1 MKQVRI
7 TLCMLLLCLLCGC
20 AKSTVTPNWA
30 KQTTKPA
37 GKTAAT
43 KDTQSSGWQEQ
54 YDLGVRYLSDGNY
67 EDAIIAFTAAIE
79 IDPKKPQ
86 AYDKLATA
94 YERTG
99 DEEKALRT
107 LLDGAAA
114 TGDRALTARAE
125 EKQKTLEDPTD
136 RPASVTPDWTS
147 HLAGVWYFGDASKCR
162 MDAAAAEAY
171 AAALEKLPETKVD
184 EWSGETYTLMAAL
197 LDPGDGYPLM
207 VTGYG
212 KPSEYDEGW
221 AVMFDPYSPYQFWFF
236 NGAAAERYPL
246 ENESYLIVSI
256 RFGTYEGMPAFCAQD
271 GVSCAVGGSEGEV
284 YYTVS
289 QYQIVKQHHLYQ
301 HGAYVYDGNDPDILQ
316 YQTETV
322 QDYLNEGWT
331 EVMHDGDWCVLCRLE
346 LDGELICA
354 GSADFDRLTNKYGEI
369 QNNFRLN
376 EKLVFDGSSLWG
388 MISEPWSSAG
398 EMCAALRGV

>member
-1 MKQVRI
+1 
-7 TLCMLLLCLLCGC
+7 
-20 AKSTVTPNWA
+20 
-30 KQTTKPA
+30 
-37 GKTAAT
+37 
-43 KDTQSSGWQEQ
+43 
-54 YDLGVRYLSDGNY
+54 
-67 EDAIIAFTAAIE
+67 
-79 IDPKKPQ
+79 
-86 AYDKLATA
+86 
-94 YERTG
+94 
-99 DEEKALRT
+99 
-107 LLDGAAA
+107 
-114 TGDRALTARAE
+114 
-125 EKQKTLEDPTD
+125 
-136 RPASVTPDWTS
+136 
-147 HLAGVWYFGDASKCR
+147 

-271 GVSCAVGGSEGEV
+271 GVSFEVGGSEGEV

-289 QYQIVKQHHLYQ
+289 QYQIVKLHHLFRN
-301 HGAYVYDGNDPDILQ
+301 GAYVYDGNDPEVLQ

-331 EVMHDGDWCVLCRLE
+331 EVMRDGDWRVLRCLE
-346 LDGELICA
+346 LDNELIRA
-354 GSADFDRLTNKYGEI
+354 GSPDFDRLTNEYGEI
-369 QNNFRLN
+369 QNNFRPN
-376 EKLVFDGSSLWG
+376 ENLIFDGSSLYG

-398 EMCAALRGV
+398 EMRAALRGV

>member
-37 GKTAAT
+37 DKTAAT

-94 YERTG
+94 YERAG
-99 DEEKALRT
+99 DDEAALRT

-136 RPASVTPDWTS
+136 RPASEMLQNAAWMRRRQKPTQPRWRSFRKPRWTS
-147 HLAGVWYFGDASKCR
+147 G
-162 MDAAAAEAY
+162 AE
-171 AAALEKLPETKVD
+171 K
-184 EWSGETYTLMAAL
+184 
-197 LDPGDGYPLM
+197 
-207 VTGYG
+207 
-212 KPSEYDEGW
+212 
-221 AVMFDPYSPYQFWFF
+221 
-236 NGAAAERYPL
+236 R
-246 ENESYLIVSI
+246 I
-256 RFGTYEGMPAFCAQD
+256 
-271 GVSCAVGGSEGEV
+271 
-284 YYTVS
+284 
-289 QYQIVKQHHLYQ
+289 H
-301 HGAYVYDGNDPDILQ
+301 
-316 YQTETV
+316 
-322 QDYLNEGWT
+322 
-331 EVMHDGDWCVLCRLE
+331 
-346 LDGELICA
+346 
-354 GSADFDRLTNKYGEI
+354 
-369 QNNFRLN
+369 
-376 EKLVFDGSSLWG
+376 
-388 MISEPWSSAG
+388 
-398 EMCAALRGV
+398 

>member
-37 GKTAAT
+37 DKTAAT
-43 KDTQSSGWQEQ
+43 KDMDSSGWQEQ

-67 EDAIIAFTAAIE
+67 EEAIIAFTAAIE

-99 DEEKALRT
+99 DEEAALRT

-136 RPASVTPDWTS
+136 RPASETPDWTS

-221 AVMFDPYSPYQFWFF
+221 AVMFDPYSPYQF
-236 NGAAAERYPL
+236 
-246 ENESYLIVSI
+246 S
-256 RFGTYEGMPAFCAQD
+256 GT
-271 GVSCAVGGSEGEV
+271 
-284 YYTVS
+284 
-289 QYQIVKQHHLYQ
+289 L
-301 HGAYVYDGNDPDILQ
+301 
-316 YQTETV
+316 
-322 QDYLNEGWT
+322 
-331 EVMHDGDWCVLCRLE
+331 
-346 LDGELICA
+346 
-354 GSADFDRLTNKYGEI
+354 
-369 QNNFRLN
+369 
-376 EKLVFDGSSLWG
+376 
-388 MISEPWSSAG
+388 SAG
-398 EMCAALRGV
+398 K

>member
-1 MKQVRI
+1 M
-7 TLCMLLLCLLCGC
+7 
-20 AKSTVTPNWA
+20 
-30 KQTTKPA
+30 
-37 GKTAAT
+37 
-43 KDTQSSGWQEQ
+43 
-54 YDLGVRYLSDGNY
+54 
-67 EDAIIAFTAAIE
+67 
-79 IDPKKPQ
+79 
-86 AYDKLATA
+86 
-94 YERTG
+94 
-99 DEEKALRT
+99 
-107 LLDGAAA
+107 LDGAAA

-125 EKQKTLEDPTD
+125 EKQRTLEDPTD

-256 RFGTYEGMPAFCAQD
+256 RFGTYEGRPAFCAQD
-271 GVSCAVGGSEGEV
+271 GVSYEVGGSEGEV

-289 QYQIVKQHHLYQ
+289 QYQIVKQHHLYRY
-301 HGAYVYDGNDPDILQ
+301 GAYVYDGNDPEVLQ

-331 EVMHDGDWCVLCRLE
+331 EVMRDGDWCVLRRLE

-354 GSADFDRLTNKYGEI
+354 GSADFDRLTNKYNEI